1 MSTLQQ
7 LIRTNILDSMPTGL
21 MVIGGE
27 GQVHVVNTA
36 LCEIL
41 GYSREHFMGSESC
54 CSVLFLDDPG
64 NDAFN
69 DIILRVVQNEE
80 VNHRRRVWYV
90 RPDREKRYLEI
101 ITSFLRDG
109 SENWGLVL
117 LIQDL
122 SDLQLMHDREKAAL
136 QKSNQLERQK
146 AESLNNLA
154 LSIAHQIRNPVM
166 TIGGFAKLCL
176 SHLDDPD
183 KTSKYLES
191 VLESAQRL
199 ENMAGAV
206 GLYASIKQPTIRK
219 VDLPPLVQSA
229 WDRAR
234 ERVALPDHTVHL
246 DQNLALQHP
255 LFADPEQLGTVLELI
270 LENALEASREINDDP
285 KTVTIEARDDA
296 QESVLTITDQGPGI
310 PEDILPYVRDPFF
323 TTKAVGAGMGLAIAQ
338 HLVAGHD
345 GMLEIACPGPGTS
358 VTIRLPRH
366 TD

>member
-1 MSTLQQ
+1 MSTLQK

-21 MVIGGE
+21 MVIGAE
-27 GQVHVVNTA
+27 GQVQVVNAA

-41 GYSREHFMGSESC
+41 GHPREHFMGRESC

-69 DIILRVVQNEE
+69 DVILRVVQNEE

-90 RPDREKRYLEI
+90 RPDQEKRYLEI

-183 KTSKYLES
+183 KIAKYLES

-206 GLYASIKQPTIRK
+206 GLYASIRQPRIQK
-219 VDLPPLVQSA
+219 VDLPSLVQSA
-229 WDRAR
+229 WNHAR
-234 ERVALPDHTVHL
+234 QRVALPDHIVRL
-246 DQNLALQHP
+246 DQHLGLKHP

-270 LENALEASREINDDP
+270 LENALEASREMEDHERI
-285 KTVTIEARDDA
+285 VTIEARDGA
-296 QESVLTITDQGPGI
+296 RESVLTVTDQGPGI
-310 PEDILPYVRDPFF
+310 AEDILPYVRDPFF
-323 TTKAVGAGMGLAIAQ
+323 TTKAVGAGMGLAITQ
-338 HLVAGHD
+338 HLVSGHE
-345 GMLEIACPGPGTS
+345 GVLEIASPGRGTV
-358 VTIRLPRH
+358 VTIRLPHH
-366 TD
+366 TA